1 MVPSYGVYIYQLVR
15 FACIC
20 NNVSDFND
28 RKLVMQKNAY
38 IKDIVFITFTK
49 FYKDL
54 VYNPGYKFR
63 FYKKIAFPILFFCHL
78 INKLS

>member
-1 MVPSYGVYIYQLVR
+1 MVFTLISLLR
-15 FACIC
+15 FAGIC

-28 RKLVMQKNAY
+28 RKLVIQKNAY

-63 FYKKIAFPILFFCHL
+63 FYQKIAFLILFFAT
-78 INKLS
+78 K